1 MLRLLITFVEVF
13 AIFSF
18 TFYIYPLTFPKV
30 VEQTFKNQS
39 LAEKNEEQDIK

>member
-1 MLRLLITFVEVF
+1 MLRLLITFADVF

-18 TFYIYPLTFPKV
+18 TFYIYHLTFPKV

-39 LAEKNEEQDIK
+39 LEKKEEQDIK